1 MAHRLNS
8 GAELIT
14 LPWCDRGH
22 RASAAYTFTHTIF
35 TWAKTQTHE
44 LSAHIRSIMC
54 LETHTKM
61 QMHTWP
67 INSLWGHQSRLSAM
81 TPLRVREGVRWAL
94 EEAEWETEGPWT
106 FTECSPGSA
115 PIISVCLHCQS
126 PTASP
131 CSARTPTALI
141 SPPKETCLLLL
152 TLWILLER
160 RKSFDESPAKC
171 LSHLALALDNDIPPA
186 IAKSSGAEDKC
197 HFQLS
202 VMRSAFDYI
211 ILMVVCVSNYILS
224 FFNLSSYHNVA
235 PEARMA
241 TTSLQN
247 N

>member
-1 MAHRLNS
+1 MLGMLNDAPTKQRGGADNPATVRQRPSSVSRL
-8 GAELIT
+8 
-14 LPWCDRGH
+14 H
-22 RASAAYTFTHTIF
+22 VHTRSSHER
-35 TWAKTQTHE
+35 KHTHE

-94 EEAEWETEGPWT
+94 EEAEREMEGPWT

-131 CSARTPTALI
+131 WSARA
-141 SPPKETCLLLL
+141 PKETGLPLLLL
-152 TLWILLER
+152 GR
-160 RKSFDESPAKC
+160 KKSFDESLVKC
-171 LSHLALALDNDIPPA
+171 LSHPALALDNDIPPA
-186 IAKSSGAEDKC
+186 IAKSCGAEDKC

-202 VMRSAFDYI
+202 VMWSAFDYI
-211 ILMVVCVSNYILS
+211 ILMVVRVSNYILS
-224 FFNLSSYHNVA
+224 FLIRPVITMLLLRLGWLLPGYRMSTLSNFN
-235 PEARMA
+235 
-241 TTSLQN
+241 
-247 N
+247 